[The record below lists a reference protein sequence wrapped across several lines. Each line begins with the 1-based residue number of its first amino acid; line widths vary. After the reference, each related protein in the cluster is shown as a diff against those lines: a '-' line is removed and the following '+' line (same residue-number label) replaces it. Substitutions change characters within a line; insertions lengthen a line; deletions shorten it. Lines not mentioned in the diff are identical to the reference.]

1 MNIMLDNSAEQIWH
15 YREKYNI
22 DFDQLRT
29 PLTQYRRDQCNLI
42 HYGLD
47 NGAFSN
53 FKEHTWELMALD
65 AQDDLLCDWV
75 VLPDV
80 VCDAEKTTENF
91 WKYLDLGCD
100 YKPAYVLQNGITQD
114 MMKDLWPKI
123 ECVFVGGN
131 DFFKDGAIARKI
143 CQVAKEKGKHVH
155 VGRVNSPVRFSS
167 WFDLADSV
175 DGSGLS
181 RFTESLEKL
190 VRIMQSYENTTQ
202 QKITKF

>member
-15 YREKYNI
+15 YREKYKI

-53 FKEHTWELMALD
+53 FKEHTWEIMALE

-91 WKYLDLGCD
+91 WKYLDLGFD
-100 YKPAYVLQNGITQD
+100 YKPAYVL
-114 MMKDLWPKI
+114 
-123 ECVFVGGN
+123 VGGN